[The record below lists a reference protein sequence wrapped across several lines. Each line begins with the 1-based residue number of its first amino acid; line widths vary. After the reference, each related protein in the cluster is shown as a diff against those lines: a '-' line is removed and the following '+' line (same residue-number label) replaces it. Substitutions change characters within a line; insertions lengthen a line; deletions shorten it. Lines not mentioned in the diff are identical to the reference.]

1 MSGIK
6 PVDNWEVLPQERRW
20 IVVGAVARV
29 MRRQSTITADDLHA
43 ELPPHEYPWDRRA
56 FGAVLRGLVAR
67 GLLEVVG
74 MHKSDRG
81 VCHARPILVFRERA
95 KA

>member
-1 MSGIK
+1 MTGKAPPASW
-6 PVDNWEVLPQERRW
+6 DVLPQDRRW

-43 ELPPHEYPWDRRA
+43 ELPHHEYPWDRRA
-56 FGAVLRGLVAR
+56 FGAVLRGLVSR

-74 MHKSDRG
+74 PMNSDRS
-81 VCHARPILVFRERA
+81 VCHRRPVLVFRERA
-95 KA
+95 P